1 MPEDDRRPVGVA
13 SAMRDASDD
22 CFVGG
27 RDSGGRYLRGRQ
39 GRVARSAS
47 SSSGFRIGGRSD
59 SNRSRLPLPDL
70 VSSSSDEDVFVGRRR
85 EVRSGAADRAA
96 RVQDSREFQPD
107 VVDATRC
114 QALLLNRGR
123 GKLQCRGKLVRG
135 SDLCAKH
142 NRRLLW
148 GKSDWSFEPGGF
160 G

>member
-1 MPEDDRRPVGVA
+1 M
-13 SAMRDASDD
+13 
-22 CFVGG
+22 
-27 RDSGGRYLRGRQ
+27 
-39 GRVARSAS
+39 
-47 SSSGFRIGGRSD
+47 
-59 SNRSRLPLPDL
+59 
-70 VSSSSDEDVFVGRRR
+70 SSSSDEDVVVGRRR

-96 RVQDSREFQPD
+96 REQDSREFQPD

-148 GKSDWSFEPGGF
+148 GKVTGALSQEALAKFWGARLKRQPEDQPWHSRN
-160 G
+160 